1 MDQPHLCPTGNKIHT
16 LFECVNAGDVE
27 DMIVGGR
34 ILMKN
39 REVLSLDEE
48 RIMYESRKYMEEMR
62 DTF

>member
-1 MDQPHLCPTGNKIHT
+1 MPHT

-48 RIMYESRKYMEEMR
+48 RIMYESRKYMEENA

>member
-1 MDQPHLCPTGNKIHT
+1 M
-16 LFECVNAGDVE
+16 
-27 DMIVGGR
+27 GGR

-48 RIMYESRKYMEEMR
+48 RIMYESRKYMEENA